1 MPDHSPFDSI
11 VIISPFFWNFHDD
24 MWQTTHQIAR
34 EFTRYAPT
42 VFVEP
47 SALWNF
53 GSAEFR
59 VHRLFHSLFGSRT
72 RSPQRNLTVFHQRSL
87 PLGRWKFV
95 RDFDLARNARCLRGL
110 LKSLEFR
117 RTLLWHSF
125 PYWSEALTEAADHTL
140 FIYHCLDHSTRE
152 EEVRLIRRADVVF
165 CVSQTLVEKHK
176 LVNPHTYLLPNGVDL
191 SLFDSRRAAET
202 PRPVDLPTNGRVL
215 GFLGYVN
222 YHLDIELLLQ
232 IAKAFPDDHLIIVGR
247 IPTNETAPQG
257 KEKEALAALRSQ
269 PNVRILG
276 FKPTQQLPMYLHAFD
291 VCLIPFLRNP
301 FNRECDPLK
310 FYQYVAMGKPVVST
324 PVVVAE
330 RYREICYLADSPE
343 EFIAQ
348 TSNALGE
355 GNSEALRQA
364 RLSVAQAHSWESL
377 VAEACKI
384 IKENLTAPSA
394 APV

>member
-1 MPDHSPFDSI
+1 MFES
-11 VIISPFFWNFHDD
+11 VVVLSPFFWNFRDD
-24 MWQTTHQIAR
+24 MWQTTHHIAR
-34 EFTRYAPT
+34 QFARLVPT
-42 VFVEP
+42 MFVEP
-47 SALWNF
+47 CAPWNF

-72 RSPQRNLTVFHQRSL
+72 RSPLHNLTVVHRRSL

-95 RDFDLARNARCLRGL
+95 RDFDLVRNARSLREL
-110 LKSLEFR
+110 LNTFGFR

-125 PYWSEALTEAADHTL
+125 PYWSEPLVDAVDHTL
-140 FIYHCLDHSTRE
+140 FVYHCLDHSTRE
-152 EEVRLIRRADVVF
+152 EEVRLIRGADVVF
-165 CVSQTLVEKHK
+165 CVSQTLVEKHRP
-176 LVNPHTYLLPNGVDL
+176 LNPRTYLLPNGVDL
-191 SLFDSRRAAET
+191 SLFDGSRAAES
-202 PRPVDLPTNGRVL
+202 PRPSDLPKGGRIL

-232 IAKAFPDDHLIIVGR
+232 VAKAFPEDHLIIVGR
-247 IPTNETAPQG
+247 IPTKETAPQG
-257 KEKEALAALRSQ
+257 KQKEALARLRSQ

-276 FKPTQQLPMYLHAFD
+276 FKPTRQLPMYLHAFD

-330 RYREICYLADSPE
+330 RYRETCYLADSPE

-348 TSNALGE
+348 ISRALHA
-355 GNSEALRQA
+355 GNSETLRQA
-364 RLSVAQAHSWESL
+364 RLAVARTHSWESL
-377 VAEACKI
+377 IAEACKI
-384 IKENLTAPSA
+384 IEEDLAGPSA
-394 APV
+394 PAV